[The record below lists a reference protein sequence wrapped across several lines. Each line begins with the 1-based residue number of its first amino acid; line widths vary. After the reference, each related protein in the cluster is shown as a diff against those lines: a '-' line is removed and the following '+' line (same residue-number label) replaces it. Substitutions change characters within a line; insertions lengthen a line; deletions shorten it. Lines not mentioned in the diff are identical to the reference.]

1 MKTSR
6 LKSIVIVILVIVNA
20 FLLALL
26 LVQRAQERAA
36 YARRADELV
45 TLCASSG
52 VTLDAS
58 ILPRDEASAAVDL
71 TRDSERERDF
81 ADALL
86 GSTDSIDSGGG
97 IYRYYNADG
106 SATFRG
112 AGSVSAAC
120 TRSVDD
126 ADAFCAELF
135 AAFGYRETQ
144 RTLSDGTGTVT
155 AVRQIDG
162 ADVFN
167 AELTLTFAYGYF
179 RAAEGTFLPAV
190 PSDGTDGLDA
200 VTAVVTFLDYRNS
213 TGLLC
218 TEITGVQGG
227 YLLQSTASAPLRLV
241 GVWRIDTNV
250 ASYYVNRV
258 TGDVTRV

>member
-6 LKSIVIVILVIVNA
+6 LKSIVIVILALVNV

-26 LVQRAQERAA
+26 LVQRVQEHAA
-36 YARRADELV
+36 YERRIDALSA
-45 TLCASSG
+45 LCTSNG
-52 VTLDAS
+52 IVLDAS
-58 ILPRDEASAAVDL
+58 SLPRGRASGAVDL
-71 TRDSERERDF
+71 TRDPVSERSL

-86 GSTDSIDSGGG
+86 GSTGSTDSGGG

-106 SATFRG
+106 SATFRSTG
-112 AGSVSAAC
+112 ALEATC
-120 TRSVDD
+120 TRSLSDI
-126 ADAFCAELF
+126 DAFCSELF
-135 AAFGYRETQ
+135 ASFGYRETE
-144 RTLSDGTGTVT
+144 RSLSDGTGTVC
-155 AVRQIDG
+155 AVRQVDG

-167 AELTLTFAYGYF
+167 ATLTLRFSFGHF
-179 RAAEGTFLPAV
+179 CGAEGTFLPAV
-190 PSDGTDGLDA
+190 SAADANGLDA
-200 VTAVVTFLDYRNS
+200 VSAVVTFLDYRNS

-250 ASYYVNRV
+250 ASYYVNQS

>member
-6 LKSIVIVILVIVNA
+6 LKSIVIVILALVNV

-36 YARRADELV
+36 YTRRTDELV

-58 ILPRDEASAAVDL
+58 VLPRDGAVGGFDL
-71 TRDSERERDF
+71 TRDPEREREF

-112 AGSVSAAC
+112 AGSVSVTC
-120 TRSVDD
+120 TRPVDD
-126 ADAFCAELF
+126 IDAFCAALF
-135 AAFGYRETQ
+135 STFGYRETQ
-144 RTLSDGTGTVT
+144 RELSDGTGTVS
-155 AVRQIDG
+155 AVRRVGG

-167 AELTLTFAYGYF
+167 ATLTLDFAYGYF
-179 RAAEGTFLPAV
+179 RAAEGTFLPDAFG
-190 PSDGTDGLDA
+190 STDGGSDA

-218 TEITGVQGG
+218 TEITGVQSG
-227 YLLQSTASAPLRLV
+227 YLLQSTASAPLRLA

-250 ASYYVNRV
+250 ASYYVNQA

>member
-6 LKSIVIVILVIVNA
+6 LKNIVVVILALVNV

-58 ILPRDEASAAVDL
+58 VLPRDGATGTFDL
-71 TRDSERERDF
+71 TRDPTGERSF

-112 AGSVSAAC
+112 AGSVSVTC
-120 TRSVDD
+120 TRAVDD
-126 ADAFCAELF
+126 IDAFCKTLF
-135 AAFGYRETQ
+135 ADFGYRETQ
-144 RTLSDGTGTVT
+144 RELSDGTGTVT
-155 AVRQIDG
+155 AVRRVDG

-167 AELTLTFAYGYF
+167 ATLSLTFAYGYF
-179 RAAEGTFLPAV
+179 RGAEGTFLPDTV
-190 PSDGTDGLDA
+190 GSGTAELDA
-200 VTAVVTFLDYRNS
+200 VTAIVTFLDYRNS

-227 YLLQSTASAPLRLV
+227 YLLQSTASAPLRLA

-250 ASYYVNRV
+250 ASYYVNQT

>member
-6 LKSIVIVILVIVNA
+6 LKSIIIMILALVNV

-26 LVQRAQERAA
+26 LVQRVQERAA
-36 YARRADELV
+36 FARRADELV

-58 ILPRDEASAAVDL
+58 ILPSENTSGSFDL
-71 TRDSERERDF
+71 TRDPERERSF

-86 GSTDSIDSGGG
+86 GSTDSTDSGGG

-106 SATFRG
+106 SATFRS
-112 AGSVSAAC
+112 AGTLDASC
-120 TRSVDD
+120 MRCVDD
-126 ADAFCAELF
+126 VDTFCAALF
-135 AAFGYRETQ
+135 SSFGYCETA
-144 RTLSDGTGTVT
+144 RTLTDGTGTVS
-155 AVRQIDG
+155 AVRQVNG
-162 ADVFN
+162 TDVFN
-167 AELTLTFAYGYF
+167 ATLILTFAYGYF
-179 RAAEGTFLPAV
+179 RAAEGTFLPDVSGSGAA
-190 PSDGTDGLDA
+190 GLDA

-218 TEITGVQGG
+218 TEITGIQSG
-227 YLLQSTASAPLRLV
+227 YLLQSTASAPLRLT

-250 ASYYVNRV
+250 ASYYVNQL
-258 TGDVTRV
+258 TGDVSRV